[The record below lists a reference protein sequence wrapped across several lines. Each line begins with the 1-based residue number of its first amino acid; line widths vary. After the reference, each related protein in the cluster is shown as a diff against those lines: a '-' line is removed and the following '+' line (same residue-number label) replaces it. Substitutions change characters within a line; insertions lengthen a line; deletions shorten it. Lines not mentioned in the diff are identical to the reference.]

1 MTPQCKK
8 SESSTRDEQII
19 LAEKEARAQ
28 LVHLGNQ
35 DGVCHEIWRLQKKIL
50 KEKYQIEWES
60 PADQHPGKMYD

>member
-1 MTPQCKK
+1 MAPKNKK
-8 SESSTRDEQII
+8 IESSTREEKIA
-19 LAEKEARAQ
+19 LAEKEAQAQ

-60 PADQHPGKMYD
+60 PADQHPGKRYD